1 MKKLVLLVVL
11 FSLSTSF
18 YVNAQSKKV
27 QNEGFEA
34 TYKSMKAITDSQHY
48 QYVGDVVYNSDDRKI
63 LDKDLNQL
71 EINTTSVK
79 GSLTSLS
86 SFTYNTKTSNSKITN
101 YEVTFNDEKQTVL
114 IEFNLDKDK
123 FIIEVKPN
131 GKAFLTLSSDVNN
144 IRQTGMIKRI

>member
-18 YVNAQSKKV
+18 YVNAQSKKA
-27 QNEGFEA
+27 QNDGFEA
-34 TYKSMKAITDSQHY
+34 TYQNMKAIINSQHY
-48 QYVGDVVYNSDDRKI
+48 QYVGHVVYNSEDRKV
-63 LDKDLNQL
+63 LDQDLNQF
-71 EINTTSVK
+71 EINSTSVK
-79 GSLTSLS
+79 GALNSLS
-86 SFTYNTKTSNSKITN
+86 SFTYETKSSNSKITN

-123 FIIEVKPN
+123 FSIEVKPN